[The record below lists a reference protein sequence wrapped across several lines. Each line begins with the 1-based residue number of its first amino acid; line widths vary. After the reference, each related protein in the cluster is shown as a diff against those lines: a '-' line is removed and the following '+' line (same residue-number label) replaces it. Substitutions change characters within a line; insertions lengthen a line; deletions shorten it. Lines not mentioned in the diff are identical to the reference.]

1 MMDNWKGI
9 EETLSSTCQE
19 GLNHKNQHHAEWVS
33 IETLDMI
40 QERKKKK
47 KKKKKAINSN
57 RTRTEKFKAEV
68 EYTVN
73 NKQVKKSIR
82 VDKQNYVEDLAMT
95 VEKSQENEIRDNYMV
110 Q

>member
-1 MMDNWKGI
+1 MDNWKGI

-19 GLNHKNQHHAEWVS
+19 GLNYKKHHHTEWVS
-33 IETLDMI
+33 IETVDMI

-47 KKKKKAINSN
+47 KKKKNKKAINSS
-57 RTRTEKFKAEV
+57 RTRTRKFKAEA

-82 VDKQNYVEDLAMT
+82 ADKQNYVEDLAMT
-95 VEKSQENEIRDNYMV
+95 VEKLQENEI
-110 Q
+110 